1 MKTGRQPRTGAASA
15 AAATLVLLVALLAA
29 APARATIIFGSD
41 LTQAVAP
48 SPSPGPCESGPAP
61 CTGILVASRRSN
73 PIPTASPASGQVVA
87 FDVKTAAAVTVEF
100 QIFDLLPEIPG
111 QISASASIT
120 ASVPVL
126 SLPGPGTYRIP
137 VALHIGAG
145 QYIGLQTSAPA
156 AVGACAEGAETYWF
170 TGPLTAGAPT
180 PGHVGVPCELLLS
193 AEVVPGASVTFQ
205 RGTLRPR
212 SGRVRLGVNVPG
224 PGDLTLAGRGIATT
238 TRHVGAAGFIDQLV
252 SITRALRGRLLRAGS
267 VELPVTATFAP
278 EGGTPR
284 SRSRLVRFDVVGPGI
299 SLDAAGRSSDAARTS
314 APTTG
319 LPPDRP

>member
-1 MKTGRQPRTGAASA
+1 VKTRHQPRTGTASA
-15 AAATLVLLVALLAA
+15 AVAALVLLVALLAA

-48 SPSPGPCESGPAP
+48 PPRPGPCESGPAP

-73 PIPTASPASGQVVA
+73 PNPTASPASGQVVA
-87 FDVKTAAAVTVEF
+87 FDIKTAAAVTVEF
-100 QIFDLLPEIPG
+100 QIFDLLPEIAG
-111 QISASASIT
+111 QISASAFIT
-120 ASVPVL
+120 ASVPAV
-126 SLPGPGTYRIP
+126 SLPGPGTYQIP
-137 VALHIGAG
+137 VAVHIGAG

-156 AVGACAEGAETYWF
+156 AVGACGEGAETYWF
-170 TGPLTAGAPT
+170 TRPPTAGT

-212 SGRVRLGVNVPG
+212 SGRVRLGMNVPG

-238 TRHVGAAGFIDQLV
+238 TRHVGAAGFTDQLV
-252 SITRALRGRLLRAGS
+252 SITRALRERLLRAGS

-278 EGGTPR
+278 EGGTPGR
-284 SRSRLVRFDVVGPGI
+284 RSRLVRFDAVGRG
-299 SLDAAGRSSDAARTS
+299 SL
-314 APTTG
+314 
-319 LPPDRP
+319 